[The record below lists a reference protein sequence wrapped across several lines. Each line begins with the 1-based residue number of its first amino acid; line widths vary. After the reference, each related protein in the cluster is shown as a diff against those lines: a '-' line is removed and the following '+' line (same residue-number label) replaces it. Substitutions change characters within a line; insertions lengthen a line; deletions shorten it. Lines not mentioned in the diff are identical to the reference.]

1 MPSLDL
7 SRSRPLIGIVANE
20 PSGDQLGA
28 LLVQALRERRPELRF
43 IGVAGPKMLA
53 AGCETLLPMERLSVM
68 GLVEV
73 AKVLPDLLRARR
85 DLVRGLQ
92 QLNPLLVIGVDAPD
106 FNLGLERRLRA
117 RGIPTVHLVSPTV
130 WAWRPGRVKQ
140 IRRSVDLMLS
150 IFPFEADFL
159 REHRVPVTY
168 IGHPLADDFP
178 LQPDREAACRAL
190 GISLD
195 SLVAVATDPSLVV
208 QAVDKHVGVSN
219 APSAEDS
226 GVEGPTATAAAPK
239 AIKPP
244 ASKPQAIKT
253 QASKPCEES
262 GTALIAIL
270 PGSRRSEVE
279 LLGRPMLETAAW
291 CHRRRPG
298 LRFIAPMVS
307 EALRQRFEAMRCEM
321 APQLPLKVVN
331 GQSREAMA
339 AADLVL
345 TASGTATLE
354 ALLSKRPMLV
364 AYRLHPLTY
373 WLVTRLRLIK
383 VRYAAMANLLVGRE
397 LAPEFLQ
404 GRCRADLMG
413 PALLALLDDAERRA
427 EIDAA
432 YREIHRELRQNA
444 AHRAAEA
451 ILALIDRAGDH
462 RRHA

>member
-1 MPSLDL
+1 MPSLAA
-7 SRSRPLIGIVANE
+7 SHPHPLIGIVANE

-28 LLVQALRERRPELRF
+28 LLVRALRERRPELRF
-43 IGVAGPKMLA
+43 VGVAGPKMLA

-85 DLVRGLQ
+85 DLVHGLQ

-106 FNLGLERRLRA
+106 FNLGLERSLRA

-178 LQPDREAACRAL
+178 LQPDREAARRAL
-190 GISLD
+190 GISID
-195 SLVAVATDPSLVV
+195 ALVDLA
-208 QAVDKHVGVSN
+208 
-219 APSAEDS
+219 
-226 GVEGPTATAAAPK
+226 
-239 AIKPP
+239 KP
-244 ASKPQAIKT
+244 
-253 QASKPCEES
+253 QASKPGEES
-262 GTALIAIL
+262 ATALIAIL

-291 CHRRRPG
+291 CHHRRPG

-307 EALRQRFEAMRCEM
+307 EALRQRFEAMRSEM
-321 APQLPLKVVN
+321 APQLPLKVIS

-354 ALLSKRPMLV
+354 ALLAKRPMLV

-383 VRYAAMANLLVGRE
+383 VRYAAMANLLGGRQ

-404 GRCRADLMG
+404 DRCRADLMG

-427 EIDAA
+427 EIEAA
-432 YREIHRELRQNA
+432 YRQIHLELRQHA

-451 ILALIDRAGDH
+451 ILALVDRSERPH
-462 RRHA
+462 HA